1 VPTACRQ
8 ARKQDA
14 FGSPVIKVE
23 GLRIELTGKCFDL
36 LLINDV
42 GSARKALPD
51 VEIIEIPTVV
61 AEFRV
66 LKFHRASAIFRAI
79 ATSQSLLL

>member
-1 VPTACRQ
+1 MSHGRHRRAHTH
-8 ARKQDA
+8 
-14 FGSPVIKVE
+14 
-23 GLRIELTGKCFDL
+23 
-36 LLINDV
+36 NDV

-51 VEIIEIPTVV
+51 VEVIEIEPTVV